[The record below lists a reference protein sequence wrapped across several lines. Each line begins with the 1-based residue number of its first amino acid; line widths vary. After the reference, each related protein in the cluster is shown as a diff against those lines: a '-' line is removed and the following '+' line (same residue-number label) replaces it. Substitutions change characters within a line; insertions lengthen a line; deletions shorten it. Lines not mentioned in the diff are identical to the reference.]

1 MTAKTRI
8 MRSDSQKRIT
18 VFGVGRLGLCF
29 ALKCEAA
36 GYDVLGV
43 DVVPSYV
50 QSLNDK
56 TFASDEPNVSAFL
69 QKSTKFRATLSLDE
83 GLAHSDLLFLLLA
96 TPTGI
101 GEKSYD
107 HSMLSRLLQQIVRC
121 YLIRKSISFAD
132 LFRTTEKFPTSTLL
146 LVALFFL
153 DTLLALLDI

>member
-1 MTAKTRI
+1 
-8 MRSDSQKRIT
+8 MRSDSQKRVT

-29 ALKCEAA
+29 ALKCESA

-50 QSLNDK
+50 QALNDK
-56 TFASDEPNVSAFL
+56 TFASEEPNVSEYL
-69 QKSTKFRATLSLDE
+69 QKSNKFRATLSLDE

-107 HSMLSRLLQQIVRC
+107 HSMLSRLLQQIVCDHLLFIMLTTFVETDIFRM
-121 YLIRKSISFAD
+121 IEKS
-132 LFRTTEKFPTSTLL
+132 PTSTLS
-146 LVALFFL
+146 LVALFSL
-153 DTLLALLDI
+153 DTLLALLDF